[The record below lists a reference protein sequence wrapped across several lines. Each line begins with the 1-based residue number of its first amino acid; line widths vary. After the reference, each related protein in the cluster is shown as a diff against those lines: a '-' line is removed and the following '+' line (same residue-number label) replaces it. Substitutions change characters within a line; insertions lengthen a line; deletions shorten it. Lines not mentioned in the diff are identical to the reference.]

1 MALPWASA
9 LVAFRQGHREG
20 GKMAPGPMEM
30 TLTNQFVKHRR
41 SFFFFEITSK
51 SGENCGILPRRQF
64 FAFEFTLN
72 PEKIVAFSSS
82 FLEFTKP
89 EMPNI

>member
-1 MALPWASA
+1 
-9 LVAFRQGHREG
+9 
-20 GKMAPGPMEM
+20 MAPGPMEFRGPMEM
-30 TLTNQFVKHRR
+30 TLTNQFVEHRR
-41 SFFFFEITSK
+41 PLFFLEITSK
-51 SGENCGILPRRQF
+51 SRENCGILPRRHF
-64 FAFEFTLN
+64 FAFEYTLN

>member
-1 MALPWASA
+1 
-9 LVAFRQGHREG
+9 
-20 GKMAPGPMEM
+20 MAPEPMEFRGPMEM
-30 TLTNQFVKHRR
+30 TLTNQFVEHRR
-41 SFFFFEITSK
+41 PFFFFFFFLEITSK
-51 SGENCGILPRRQF
+51 SGENCGILPRRHF

-82 FLEFTKP
+82 FLEFAKP

>member
-1 MALPWASA
+1 
-9 LVAFRQGHREG
+9 
-20 GKMAPGPMEM
+20 MAPGPMEFSGPMEM
-30 TLTNQFVKHRR
+30 TLTNQFVEHRR
-41 SFFFFEITSK
+41 RFFFEITSK
-51 SGENCGILPRRQF
+51 SGKNCGILPGRHF

-82 FLEFTKP
+82 FLEFIKP

>member
-1 MALPWASA
+1 
-9 LVAFRQGHREG
+9 
-20 GKMAPGPMEM
+20 MAPGPMEFRGLMEM
-30 TLTNQFVKHRR
+30 TLTNQLVEHRR
-41 SFFFFEITSK
+41 PFLFFFFFEITSK
-51 SGENCGILPRRQF
+51 SGENGGILPRRHF
-64 FAFEFTLN
+64 FAVEFTLN

>member
-1 MALPWASA
+1 MGFS
-9 LVAFRQGHREG
+9 
-20 GKMAPGPMEM
+20 GPMEM
-30 TLTNQFVKHRR
+30 TLTNQFVEHQKPF
-41 SFFFFEITSK
+41 SFFEDHIK
-51 SGENCGILPRRQF
+51 SGENRGILPRRHF

-72 PEKIVAFSSS
+72 QEKIEAFFSS